1 MRSDSKLMR
10 APARG
15 RTDMR
20 REVVQDEQN
29 PLDANL
35 FDDLT
40 SLIHYCH
47 LCVPFVNINSKIH
60 GLSLRDACA

>member
-1 MRSDSKLMR
+1 MG
-10 APARG
+10 ATAR
-15 RTDMR
+15 M
-20 REVVQDEQN
+20 

-47 LCVPFVNINSKIH
+47 LCVSFVDINSEVH
-60 GLSLRDACA
+60 SLFTRDASA